1 MGDYVYGCVS
11 MTMHMGFFSILLI
24 NILAIGPGSVDL
36 WQQNFLKS
44 PENKIKINLT
54 AGAAHDNGIYSFA
67 TFIRLTGES

>member
-1 MGDYVYGCVS
+1 MSDYTYGRVS

-44 PENKIKINLT
+44 LENKIKINLT
-54 AGAAHDNGIYSFA
+54 AGGS
-67 TFIRLTGES
+67 SW

>member
-54 AGAAHDNGIYSFA
+54 AGAAYGNGI
-67 TFIRLTGES
+67 LTTNK